1 MKDVVGMGDWEP
13 LQLVVEPIV
22 HAAELAR
29 FESCVVR
36 GPGAD
41 DCAIWCS
48 ALGSD
53 GYGRF
58 WLYRGGPRVMVR
70 APRYALAASL
80 AGKPLMPW
88 VKALHGCNNTACVR
102 VREPAA
108 MGLLHVCDGSQRQNM
123 EMMGRARRG
132 GGRPAV
138 RTGEQGVR
146 ARRARAVA
154 LRHAVRNGWDAE
166 AVAAALLGSAQ
177 PTLW

>member
-1 MKDVVGMGDWEP
+1 MGVGRP
-13 LQLVVEPIV
+13 LRLVVDPV
-22 HAAELAR
+22 AHAAELAR

-58 WLYRGGPRVMVR
+58 WLYRGGPRIMVR
-70 APRYALAASL
+70 AHRYALAASMGGDVL
-80 AGKPLMPW
+80 EPW

-102 VREPAA
+102 VGPPGDG
-108 MGLLHVCDGSQRQNM
+108 GLVHVFSGSQRDNM
-123 EMMGRARRG
+123 EMMGRAGRG

-138 RTGEQGVR
+138 RRGRHGVR
-146 ARRARAVA
+146 ARRERAVA
-154 LRHAVRNGWDAE
+154 LRDAVRNGWDAAGVE
-166 AVAAALLGSAQ
+166 AALLGSSA